1 VKRNSF
7 VLPSDSF
14 TPLKNLLISSN
25 QLFLENGAQGQGKKF
40 TPLKI
45 EEKARIM
52 AWKEE
57 GISSEAIAQL
67 LGRHRSSLDRL
78 INRSRDLKD
87 GQLPERLGGS
97 GRPRKLS
104 KVVLA
109 IIQRQIVK

>member
-1 VKRNSF
+1 MAPRDKA
-7 VLPSDSF
+7 
-14 TPLKNLLISSN
+14 K
-25 QLFLENGAQGQGKKF
+25 QF

-57 GISSEAIAQL
+57 GISSEAIAQR
-67 LGRHRSSLDRL
+67 LGCHRSSIDRL
-78 INRSRDLKD
+78 INRARDLKD
-87 GQLPERLGGS
+87 GQLPERMGGS

-109 IIQRQIVK
+109 II

>member
-1 VKRNSF
+1 MAPRDK
-7 VLPSDSF
+7 
-14 TPLKNLLISSN
+14 
-25 QLFLENGAQGQGKKF
+25 AKKF

-57 GISSEAIAQL
+57 GISSEAIAQR
-67 LGRHRSSLDRL
+67 LGRHQSSIDRL
-78 INRSRDLKD
+78 INRAKDLKD
-87 GQLPERLGGS
+87 GQLPERMGGS

-109 IIQRQIVK
+109 IIQRQIVKFPMMTAADLK